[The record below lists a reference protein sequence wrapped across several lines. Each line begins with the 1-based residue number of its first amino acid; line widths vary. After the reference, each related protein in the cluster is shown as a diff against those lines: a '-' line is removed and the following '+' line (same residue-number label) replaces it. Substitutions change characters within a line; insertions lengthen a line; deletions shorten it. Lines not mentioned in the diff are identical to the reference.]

1 MMYNFAALVH
11 SHGSNLKKK
20 KKKTSSQQQRSHKP
34 LYDTW
39 IAPKKLAGEYSAAF
53 SSQ

>member
-20 KKKTSSQQQRSHKP
+20 KTSSQQQRFHKP